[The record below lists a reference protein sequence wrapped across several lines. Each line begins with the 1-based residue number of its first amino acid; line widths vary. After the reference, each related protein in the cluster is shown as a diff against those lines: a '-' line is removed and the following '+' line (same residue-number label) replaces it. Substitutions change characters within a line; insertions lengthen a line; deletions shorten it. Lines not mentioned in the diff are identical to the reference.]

1 VPALAQRRL
10 MVASMADQRGRCSNT
25 DYCSDAV
32 KQRVFILPGAESFTC
47 PRCGGPLQ
55 TVSAARRRNRTA
67 LFLQAAVVFLSMAT
81 LSYALISQAGPLWA
95 SAGTMLP
102 GRAQAALRT
111 VPPADGGSARTV
123 LLRIAGSDV
132 IGARLAPRLAAN
144 YLGLIGSTDIATSPG
159 SAEGMIEVAGQ
170 RDAVTITLNSAAAGF
185 SMLLRRTADVAMSA
199 TRISG
204 AEAERL
210 QALGDMTSPAAE
222 AVIAVQ
228 GIVVAVSP
236 ANPAVSLTLPQ
247 LRDIFSGRTTD
258 WAELGGAAGPV
269 HVYVAQGRG
278 SAAIAPQEIGIG
290 QDGITATANWVTGG
304 VMAAALAAD
313 RGGIGLLP
321 FGGTGPAK
329 VLALGDGTSPVI
341 PNRLT
346 ISAESYPLVRRL
358 YLYAAPNAGSPL
370 ARRFTDYVFT
380 PAGQAAVEAAGFMPL
395 ATRTGAALA
404 PVPEAVPDRLRQ
416 VLAGATRMSMEF
428 RLQPGTSALDSRSA
442 RDLDR
447 LASQLRAQHISS
459 NRLILAGFT
468 DNSGVPQASR
478 AMAQAWAEAVAAALT
493 RGGIAPGRIVS
504 FGSDMPVADNATP
517 DGRERNRRVEVYLA
531 PP

>member
-1 VPALAQRRL
+1 

-32 KQRVFILPGAESFTC
+32 KQRVFILPGAEDFTC

-55 TVSAARRRNRTA
+55 TVSAARRRSRTA

-81 LSYALISQAGPLWA
+81 LSYELISQAGPLWA
-95 SAGTMLP
+95 SAGAMLP

-123 LLRIAGSDV
+123 LLRIAGSDI

-159 SAEGMIEVAGQ
+159 SAEGVIEVAGQ
-170 RDAVTITLNSAAAGF
+170 QSGQRDTVTITLNSAAAGF

-210 QALGDMTSPAAE
+210 QALGNMTSPAAE

-228 GIVVAVSP
+228 GIAVAVSP

-247 LRDIFSGRTTD
+247 LRGIFSGRITD

-278 SAAIAPQEIGIG
+278 GAAIAPQEIGIG

-304 VMAAALAAD
+304 AMAAALAAD

-329 VLALGDGTSPVI
+329 VLALGDGAAPVI
-341 PNRLT
+341 PDRLT
-346 ISAESYPLVRRL
+346 ISTESYPLVRRL

-395 ATRTGAALA
+395 ATRTGTALA
-404 PVPEAVPDRLRQ
+404 PVSEGVPDRLRQ

-428 RLQPGTSALDSRSA
+428 RLQPGASALDSRSA

-447 LASQLRAQHISS
+447 LASQLRAQRISP

-478 AMAQAWAEAVAAALT
+478 ATAQAWAEAVASALA
-493 RGGIAPGRIVS
+493 RGGITPGRIVS